1 MISLFL
7 SPRFPAVNPRRPTFL
22 PPPTNQ
28 PTPLWEIKTSFS
40 CFHNLWQVSSFSL
53 SPSQPFGASSSLL
66 ARASFYTFFFLFISQ
81 GFGICFSRC
90 SLGSALRDLR
100 HMLQFCAA
108 IWLRDLQ
115 VLRELW
121 LGGNRKPSRFC
132 VILSCSQRGSKILS
146 FVHVEHKL
154 NSRFEI

>member
-66 ARASFYTFFFLFISQ
+66 ARASFYTFFLSFHFPRLWDLF
-81 GFGICFSRC
+81 FPVR
-90 SLGSALRDLR
+90 LRI
-100 HMLQFCAA
+100 CAA
-108 IWLRDLQ
+108 GSTPHAAVWCSDLIEGFASFAGTLIRGELKTLWILCDF
-115 VLRELW
+115 VMLSTREQNPLI
-121 LGGNRKPSRFC
+121 C
-132 VILSCSQRGSKILS
+132 SC
-146 FVHVEHKL
+146 
-154 NSRFEI
+154 